1 MAAMGVSDPDQVGP
15 DQLRMV
21 VKPGRTVSYA
31 EYYDWLQPGQL
42 LDGAPEDWVDD
53 WELARTDTFRAPVT
67 STKGDER

>member
-1 MAAMGVSDPDQVGP
+1 
-15 DQLRMV
+15 MV

-53 WELARTDTFRAPVT
+53 WKLARTDTFRAPVT